1 MDTGL
6 MTALVGIATAILT
19 FILTKKKYNVEVE
32 TKKIERDLKS
42 FEYYKEV
49 TDETIASQ
57 NQKIEQLQKENEALK
72 VQINN
77 LQAQVASLLGT
88 VCYDTVCDKRK
99 NILPHS

>member
-72 VQINN
+72 AQINS

-88 VCYDTVCDKRK
+88 VCYDNACDKRK

>member
-1 MDTGL
+1 MDTAL
-6 MTALVGIATAILT
+6 MTALVGLATGILT

-72 VQINN
+72 AQINN
-77 LQAQVASLLGT
+77 LRGTSGIIAWNCLL
-88 VCYDTVCDKRK
+88 
-99 NILPHS
+99 

>member
-1 MDTGL
+1 

-19 FILTKKKYNVEVE
+19 FILTKKKNNVEVE

-72 VQINN
+72 AQINS

-88 VCYDTVCDKRK
+88 VCYDNACDKRK

>member
-1 MDTGL
+1 

-72 VQINN
+72 AQINS

-88 VCYDTVCDKRK
+88 VCYDNACDKRK

>member
-1 MDTGL
+1 MDTTL
-6 MTALVGIATAILT
+6 MTALVGIATALLT
-19 FILTKKKYNVEVE
+19 FILTKRKYNVEVE

-77 LQAQVASLLGT
+77 LQAQVASLLRT
-88 VCYDTVCDKRK
+88 VCYDTSCDKRK
-99 NILPHS
+99 NIITHP